1 MEIVTGKHND
11 DIALALFSSDLERG
25 LKFVDDKEDILAKE
39 QVKPLNDLDKVREWI
54 ESRGLKRAAVTN
66 APRPNAKLMIS
77 LLGLSDFFH
86 AVIIGGECEH
96 AKPMHACTGPTH
108 WKLAAFIKNPNHF
121 VAVVIV
127 VRISWASQ

>member
-1 MEIVTGKHND
+1 MKWTNQVQRPRIESTPCGTRELEEFFIETVPGKHND
-11 DIALALFSSDLERG
+11 NIALALFSGDLERG
-25 LKFVDDKEDILAKE
+25 LKLAKE
-39 QVKPLNDLDKVREWI
+39 QVKPLNGLNKVREWI

-66 APRPNAKLMIS
+66 VPRPNAKLMIS

-108 WKLAAFIKNPNHF
+108 
-121 VAVVIV
+121 
-127 VRISWASQ
+127 